1 MPTLCGDKV
10 NIKIE
15 NPADGISPDLLF
27 CTAINGAA
35 RALNL
40 DRSGESY
47 TTTISVQL
55 IYELVRMRSK
65 KIRGIVTLYDVMRLL
80 AEIEPAMLKEE
91 IESFSERYNISETPD
106 FCL

>member
-1 MPTLCGDKV
+1 
-10 NIKIE
+10 
-15 NPADGISPDLLF
+15 
-27 CTAINGAA
+27 
-35 RALNL
+35 
-40 DRSGESY
+40 
-47 TTTISVQL
+47 
-55 IYELVRMRSK
+55 MRSK